1 MMDRPVEPG
10 DDAERAEGHVAT
22 LEVRDLVKIFGAGH
36 HPAVDGVSF
45 SVPAGE
51 IVVLLGPSGCGKTT
65 TLRSV
70 AGLEHPTS
78 GEISIAGRLVSSPAR
93 GILVPPRSRDLGM
106 VFQS

>member
-65 TLRSV
+65 TLRCV
-70 AGLEHPTS
+70 AGLEHPT
-78 GEISIAGRLVSSPAR
+78 GGPISTGGRPVSPPAPAGIVPAPHA
-93 GILVPPRSRDLGM
+93 GPR
-106 VFQS
+106 